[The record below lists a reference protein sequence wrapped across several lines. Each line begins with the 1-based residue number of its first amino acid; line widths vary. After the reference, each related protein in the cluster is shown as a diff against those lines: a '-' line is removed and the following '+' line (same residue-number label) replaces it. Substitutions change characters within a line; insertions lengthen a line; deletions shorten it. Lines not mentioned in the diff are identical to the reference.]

1 MGLLPWRQLRDESL
15 AKLRAAGVE
24 DAEVELRWIVE
35 RASGRTPAEQVA
47 ALDEPATVREVSF
60 VDQMVARRAAGE
72 PLQYVLGR
80 WAFRT
85 LELMVDRRVLIPRP
99 ETEVVAG
106 LALDALA
113 AWDRR
118 HAPGAGQPR
127 PVPVAVDL
135 GTGSGAIA
143 LSLAAER
150 WPHVEVWATD
160 ASPDALAVARANLA
174 GLGRRAGVV
183 RLVEGDWFA
192 ALPEDLRGRV
202 DLVVTNPPYVAEA
215 DELPPEVAD
224 WEPRSALLAGP
235 DGLDDIRRIVAEAP
249 TWLAPDGVLVVEIGE
264 THGDAVRALVEAAG
278 FEQATVEPDLAGRP
292 RALVARRRAGE
303 R

>member
-118 HAPGAGQPR
+118 HAPGAGQPQ

-235 DGLDDIRRIVAEAP
+235 DGLDDICRIVAEAP

-264 THGDAVRALVEAAG
+264 THGDAVLALVEAAG